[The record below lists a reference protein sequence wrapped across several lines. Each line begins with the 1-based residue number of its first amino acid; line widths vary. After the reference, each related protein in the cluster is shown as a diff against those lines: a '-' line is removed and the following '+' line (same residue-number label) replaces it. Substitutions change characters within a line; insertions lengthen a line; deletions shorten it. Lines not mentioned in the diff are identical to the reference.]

1 MTENMDNS
9 MDGPIGDIEDLAHMN
24 GDGDFDRYSNLSHE
38 MEDDEGRLIIA
49 EEDQIPGS
57 IKTPTRSGNI
67 QNRTYVCGQCDFSS
81 TSAKTFL
88 HHQKDAHSVD
98 ITIYECDIC
107 E

>member
-57 IKTPTRSGNI
+57 ISSSSSCIGTLNLMMSLPAVLLLSFSEKLLSGSEPFKSNI
-67 QNRTYVCGQCDFSS
+67 LSFPE
-81 TSAKTFL
+81 K
-88 HHQKDAHSVD
+88 
-98 ITIYECDIC
+98 
-107 E
+107 